1 MQMLDDICS
10 INSES
15 VSRQKKRKK
24 RGRILYSSRRELERS
39 RMRASKHLSRL
50 TDIEIP
56 VGVRID
62 FGGEEVT
69 NLASLQEMVAA
80 EDAPQ
85 AIREDNVKVIEGVA
99 TRSIVRHCS
108 FIPVSMFIA

>member
-62 FGGEEVT
+62 FGGGEEVT
-69 NLASLQEMVAA
+69 NLASLQEGVVA
-80 EDAPQ
+80 EDTTQ
-85 AIREDNVKVIEGVA
+85 ASSEDNVKIMKGTVA
-99 TRSIVRHCS
+99 GSQ
-108 FIPVSMFIA
+108 VSHHPTV

>member
-69 NLASLQEMVAA
+69 NLASLQEGVVA
-80 EDAPQ
+80 EDTTQ
-85 AIREDNVKVIEGVA
+85 AYSEDNVKIMKGTVA
-99 TRSIVRHCS
+99 GSQ
-108 FIPVSMFIA
+108 VSHHPTV